1 MSVIV
6 VDAGHGGHDPGAVN
20 GGRLEKD
27 DTLRQALAVGRLLQ
41 NAGQRVIYT
50 RTTDT
55 FLSLAERARISNN
68 ACADFFLSLHRN
80 GSTNANARG
89 VDNFVRQGAPP
100 QLIACAV
107 NMLSN
112 VVRQGVSADRGTHQ
126 ANFQVLRDTM
136 APAVLM
142 ETLFITNNEDNLLFD
157 RNFDAYNRAIAD
169 GVLQCLGHNTP
180 TAPPAGDVAVRLIQ
194 STLNTRY
201 NTGLTVDG
209 IAGPL
214 TRRALVTGLQRELNS
229 TFNAG
234 LTVDG
239 VFGASTRAV
248 VPLVRMGSRGNI
260 VWLIQAALLI
270 RGFRTEP
277 DGIFGP
283 NTDNMVRQ
291 FQRSSGLSVDGIVG
305 PNTFERLF
313 AG

>member
-1 MSVIV
+1 MSTIVI
-6 VDAGHGGHDPGAVN
+6 DAGHGGHDSGAVN
-20 GGRLEKD
+20 GGRLEKN

-41 NAGQRVIYT
+41 NAGQTVIYT

-68 ACADFFLSLHRN
+68 SCADFFLSLHRN
-80 GSTNANARG
+80 GSTNRNARG

-142 ETLFITNNEDNLLFD
+142 ETLFITNNEDNILFD
-157 RNFDAYNRAIAD
+157 RNFDAYNQAIAD
-169 GVLQCLGHNTP
+169 GVLQCLGHNAP

-229 TFNAG
+229 NFNAG

-239 VFGASTRAV
+239 VFGASTRAA

-291 FQRSSGLSVDGIVG
+291 FQRSNGLSVDGIVG

-313 AG
+313 TG